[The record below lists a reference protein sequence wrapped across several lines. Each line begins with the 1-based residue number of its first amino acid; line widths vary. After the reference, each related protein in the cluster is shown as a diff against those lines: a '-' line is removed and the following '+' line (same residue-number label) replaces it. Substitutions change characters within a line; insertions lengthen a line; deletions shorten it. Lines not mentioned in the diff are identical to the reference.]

1 MKSIGKVV
9 AGAAAIAAVVWVG
22 LYLYWHVKISGALST
37 LKTQYPPAIIDKT
50 VDPLKG
56 EAFET
61 LSGAGC
67 RSLHALAGA
76 LDSGNNPELMYDA
89 FFRIFSAQLP
99 PPAGDPDAK
108 AQLQFLEDNRVF
120 LSDNAERRR
129 EKVARVQAWWKENA
143 PRYHQ
148 DWRLWSSK
156 CAGDR

>member
-1 MKSIGKVV
+1 MKPIAKLVG
-9 AGAAAIAAVVWVG
+9 GAAALAAVVWVG

-37 LKTQYPPAIIDKT
+37 LKSQHPPTILDKT

-56 EAFET
+56 EAFDA

-67 RSLHALAGA
+67 RSLPALVGA

-89 FFRIFSAQLP
+89 FFRIFSAALP
-99 PPAGDPDAK
+99 TPASDPDAK
-108 AQLQFLEDNRVF
+108 AQLQFLEDNRTF
-120 LSDNAERRR
+120 LSDTVERRR
-129 EKVARVQAWWKENA
+129 EKVGRVQAWWRENG

-156 CAGDR
+156 CGDR

>member
-1 MKSIGKVV
+1 MKYVYNIIF
-9 AGAAAIAAVVWVG
+9 GALVLALIAWVG
-22 LYLYWHVKISGALST
+22 LYLFWHVKISGALSA
-37 LKTQYPPAIIDKT
+37 LKTQFPPTIVDKT

-56 EAFET
+56 EAFDT

-76 LDSGNNPELMYDA
+76 LNSGNNPELMYDA
-89 FFRIFSAQLP
+89 FFRIFRDQLP
-99 PPAGDPDAK
+99 SPEANPDAK
-108 AQLQFLEDNRVF
+108 TQLQFLEENRVY
-120 LSDNAERRR
+120 LSDNAERRQ

-156 CAGDR
+156 CSAP